1 MPDIYQLSRKIKD
14 VLLVQNTCT
23 YEQDT
28 YLAGLFFILTGFAAG
43 PNRSAGNG
51 GGSDVLCMTT
61 ANEGANDQG
70 NGTSF
75 IGPLALANGFNE
87 TLLRCAYCQR
97 SGATTQVQSN
107 DEIGSPGFVEL
118 DY

>member
-1 MPDIYQLSRKIKD
+1 MPDIYQLSRKVKD
-14 VLLVQNTCT
+14 VLLVQNACT
-23 YEQDT
+23 YELDT
-28 YLAGLFFILTGFAAG
+28 YLAGPFFILTGFAAG

-107 DEIGSPGFVEL
+107 DKIGPPGLVSL